1 MQNKRWWGLL
11 ALLVAQLAVAQTGTP
26 VDLSVHFKNL
36 KARSIGPA
44 GMSGRVTAIDAVH
57 SNPDIIYIGAAS
69 GGVWKTTNGGASWTP
84 VFDEQ
89 PTQNI
94 GALAIQQ
101 SNPNVVW
108 AGTGE
113 GNPRNSVNLGEGI
126 YKSLDGGRS
135 WKLMGLEKTRNI
147 HRILI
152 DPTDPNTVYVG
163 AIGNPFSP
171 HPERGVYKTTDGG
184 DTWKQIL
191 RTNDTSGVADMV
203 IDPSNPNK
211 LLVCMWQHQRTPWSF
226 TSGGPGSGFYMTWD
240 GGKNWKKLGRAEGLP
255 DTTGRIGIAIAPS
268 DPDVIYAMVEATKNG
283 LYRSEDGGM
292 KWTLVNSDPQWVT
305 NRPFYFQDI
314 MVDPQNENRLYNIY
328 QMIAQSDDGGRNFR
342 IIIPYSG
349 VHPDHHAW
357 WIHPKDPS
365 FIINGNDGGIAIS
378 RDRGRSWQ
386 FDEKLPLG
394 QFYHVNVDN
403 EIPYNIMGGLQDN
416 GSWHGPAYVWAEGGI
431 RNSYW
436 KGVGGGDGFDV
447 IPDPSDNKWVYSM
460 SQGGSLGRR
469 HVHTGEEWSIRPP
482 SPDAQV
488 RLRFNWNAAFGQDP
502 FDVNTI
508 YYGSQFVHKS
518 SNKGG
523 QWSIISPDLTTNDPA
538 KQKQDENGGLTIDIT
553 NAENHCTILA
563 IEPSNKEKGVLWVG
577 TDDGQVQLTRDG
589 GATWTNLTANL
600 KGLPKG
606 AWIPQIRASRYNAGE
621 AFVVANDYRRGDFG
635 TYVFRTT
642 DYGKTWVNMMA
653 GKPNVKGY
661 ALCVLQD
668 PVQPNLL
675 FVGTENG
682 LWVSLDNGGSFQQ
695 FKNNYP
701 SVSTYD
707 LAIQER
713 EADLAIA
720 TFGRA
725 LYVVDD
731 IRPLRALAAS
741 KGQLAD
747 KRLQAFE
754 SPVAYQVFES
764 GPPGIEYSSYGL
776 YAADN
781 RPNDASIN
789 FFLKADKAKASK
801 GNDSVTVKIYNA
813 SNEAIRTYKAKADTG
828 FNRIYWNY
836 STKGIR
842 RPGSPRPRRG
852 AAEPGGGMRAAP
864 GTYKAVI
871 SLGDVADS
879 SMLTVQY
886 DPRARFDEAVYNAQQ
901 QLMKRLWATS
911 ERLTAAL
918 DRLTD
923 MEDIAKKLDGQL
935 KDVEGKPAD
944 SLRKT
949 SKAIQDSIK
958 AIREMVNGKRQE
970 KQGYGNAYQLTVSQK
985 LREPEQLIMGKR
997 TMPGANEEAALR
1009 IADEMVSKAVERV
1022 NALSNG
1028 AWKTFRQQ
1036 AESTPIKLFEDLKE
1050 LK

>member
-1 MQNKRWWGLL
+1 MKKLLSLLCLVCMWGIST
-11 ALLVAQLAVAQTGTP
+11 AQQVN
-26 VDLSVHFKNL
+26 LSTDFRNL

-84 VFDEQ
+84 VFDDQ

-126 YKSLDGGRS
+126 YKSLDGGRT

-147 HRILI
+147 HRIVV

-163 AIGNPFSP
+163 AIGNPYGV

-184 DTWKQIL
+184 ETWKLIL
-191 RTNDTSGVADMV
+191 HTNDTSGVADMV
-203 IDPSNPNK
+203 IDPANPNK

-240 GGKNWKKLGRAEGLP
+240 GGKNWKKLGKAEGLP

-342 IIIPYSG
+342 VIIPYSG

-394 QFYHVNVDN
+394 QFYHINVDN
-403 EIPYNIMGGLQDN
+403 EIPYNVMGGLQDN

-436 KGVGGGDGFDV
+436 KSVGGGDGFDV
-447 IPDPSDNKWVYSM
+447 IPDPEDSKWVYSM
-460 SQGGSLGRR
+460 SQGGNLGRQ
-469 HVHTGEEWSIRPP
+469 HIPTGERWSIRPP
-482 SPDAQV
+482 SPDPNV

-502 FDVNTI
+502 FDPNTI

-518 SNKGG
+518 TNKGG
-523 QWSIISPDLTTNDPA
+523 QWTIISPDLTTNNPA
-538 KQKQDENGGLTIDIT
+538 KQRQDENGGLTIDIT

-563 IEPSNKEKGVLWVG
+563 IEPSRKEKDVLWVA
-577 TDDGQVQLTRDG
+577 TDDGQLQLTRDG
-589 GATWTNLTANL
+589 GKTWTNLTANL
-600 KGLPKG
+600 KGLPAG
-606 AWIPQIRASRYNAGE
+606 CWIQQIRASRYNAGE
-621 AFVVANDYRRGDFG
+621 AFVVANNYRMGDFG
-635 TYVFRTT
+635 NYIFRTM

-653 GKPNVKGY
+653 GKSNVKGY
-661 ALCVLQD
+661 ALTVLQD
-668 PVQPNLL
+668 PVEPNLI
-675 FVGTENG
+675 FAGTENG
-682 LWVSLDNGGSFQQ
+682 LWISLDNGNSFQQ
-695 FKNNYP
+695 FRNNYP

-713 EADLAIA
+713 EADLVIA

-725 LYVVDD
+725 LYVLDD
-731 IRPLRALAAS
+731 IRPLRALAAG
-741 KGQLAD
+741 KGMLAD
-747 KRLQAFE
+747 SRLKTYE
-754 SPVAYQVFES
+754 SPVAYQAFET
-764 GPPGIEYSSYGL
+764 GPPGIEYSTYGL

-781 RPNDASIN
+781 RSSDAAIN
-789 FFLKADKAKASK
+789 FFLKTDKARPAK
-801 GNDSVTVKIYNA
+801 GTDSVTVKIYNSA
-813 SNEAIRTYKAKADTG
+813 DEAIRAYKAKADTG
-828 FNRIYWNY
+828 FNRVYWNF
-836 STKGIR
+836 STRGIR
-842 RPGSPRPRRG
+842 QSGSPRPRRN
-852 AAEPGGGMRAAP
+852 AAEPGSGMRAAP
-864 GTYKAVI
+864 GTYKAVVSI
-871 SLGDVADS
+871 GDLRDS
-879 SMLTVQY
+879 VQLTVQY
-886 DPRARFDEAVYNAQQ
+886 DPRVKFDA
-901 QLMKRLWATS
+901 
-911 ERLTAAL
+911 
-918 DRLTD
+918 
-923 MEDIAKKLDGQL
+923 
-935 KDVEGKPAD
+935 
-944 SLRKT
+944 
-949 SKAIQDSIK
+949 
-958 AIREMVNGKRQE
+958 
-970 KQGYGNAYQLTVSQK
+970 
-985 LREPEQLIMGKR
+985 
-997 TMPGANEEAALR
+997 
-1009 IADEMVSKAVERV
+1009 
-1022 NALSNG
+1022 
-1028 AWKTFRQQ
+1028 
-1036 AESTPIKLFEDLKE
+1036 
-1050 LK
+1050 